1 MSFNVLICDD
11 SSLARKMAARS
22 LPDGFAEQVF
32 QAEDGAQALAMLSR
46 QRMDLML
53 LDLTMPNVDGIDVLN
68 AIKAQGIEVFVVVVS
83 GDIQPQMRARVMAL
97 GALDFLAKP
106 ISKPS
111 LQAVLERYG
120 FILTEALAG

>member
-11 SSLARKMAARS
+11 SALARKMAARS
-22 LPDGFAEQVF
+22 LPEGFAEKVF
-32 QAEDGAQALAMLSR
+32 QAEDGAQALTMLR
-46 QRMDLML
+46 QQRMDLML

-83 GDIQPQMRARVMAL
+83 GDIQPQMRTRVMQL

-106 ISKPS
+106 ISKAS